1 MDPSV
6 SNYIEFS
13 LLFFIVLVLFASSRH
28 VAIYGGNMA
37 TNWALGI
44 GIVTSLA
51 GGIYFQGKVPPQ
63 TTTFRGQDQIVRHSD
78 RATMTA
84 PVATSPGPDLSGL
97 FADKAPKLRESA
109 MKSAARSRYVQ
120 HGEIATFALMS
131 GETVRFEPTER
142 AIADRVD
149 YLLESSRQEASWRT
163 FRERQLI
170 WLLAWIP
177 VVLLG
182 YLGGR
187 VEYSYL
193 VRKYQFSRIVR
204 PRCEVVKIKGRV
216 AKPNTFAEVEGFVG
230 LLKAACEEPEM
241 NSTLQTILEQPDV
254 IRQTMIRDLLVQFEK
269 KGAPQILSEAFICL
283 MDNEVAEKVYVYIH
297 RCERP
302 LA

>member
-13 LLFFIVLVLFASSRH
+13 LLLFIVLVLFASARH
-28 VAIYGGNMA
+28 VAIYGMSTA

-44 GIVTSLA
+44 GIVTSLMC
-51 GGIYFQGKVPPQ
+51 GMYFQGKVPPQ
-63 TTTFRGQDQIVRHSD
+63 TTMRPTGPAALRPDMAPKEPIA
-78 RATMTA
+78 ATTDEPELA
-84 PVATSPGPDLSGL
+84 ANY
-97 FADKAPKLRESA
+97 AYKAPKEKEAA
-109 MKSAARSRYVQ
+109 MRSSARSKFLLR
-120 HGEIATFALMS
+120 GEIVTYPLAS
-131 GETVRFEPTER
+131 GESVRFEPSER
-142 AIADRVD
+142 DIAERVN
-149 YLLESSRQEASWRT
+149 YLSESSRDEIARRA

-182 YLGGR
+182 YIGGR
-187 VEYSYL
+187 LEFSQL
-193 VRKYQFSRIVR
+193 VTKYRFSRTVK
-204 PRCEVVKIKGRV
+204 PQTEVVKPRDRIV
-216 AKPNTFAEVEGFVG
+216 KPHTYAEVEGFVG
-230 LLKAACEEPEM
+230 LLQAACEEPEM
-241 NSTLQTILEQPDV
+241 NSTLQTILEQPDAV
-254 IRQTMIRDLLVQFEK
+254 RQTMIRDLLVRFEK